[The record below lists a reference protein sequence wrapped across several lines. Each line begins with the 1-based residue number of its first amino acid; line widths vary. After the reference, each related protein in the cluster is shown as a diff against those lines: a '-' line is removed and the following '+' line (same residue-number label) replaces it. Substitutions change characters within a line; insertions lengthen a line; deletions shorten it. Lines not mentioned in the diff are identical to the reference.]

1 MGLEPTKALARREIK
16 SLVRLPL
23 RSCVRRRR
31 LPSSMVTLL
40 VLVCRSGIE
49 PASIAYRAIAL
60 LVSYRHVL
68 VHRRCAAH
76 RTSRMS
82 RECSAAELTTLGLV
96 PPPWIEHGH
105 GGM

>member
-1 MGLEPTKALARREIK
+1 L
-16 SLVRLPL
+16 
-23 RSCVRRRR
+23 
-31 LPSSMVTLL
+31 
-40 VLVCRSGIE
+40 
-49 PASIAYRAIAL
+49 
-60 LVSYRHVL
+60 SYRHVL
-68 VHRRCAAH
+68 VRRRCAAH

>member
-1 MGLEPTKALARREIK
+1 MEDAVGLEPTKALARREIK
-16 SLVRLPL
+16 S
-23 RSCVRRRR
+23 
-31 LPSSMVTLL
+31 
-40 VLVCRSGIE
+40 
-49 PASIAYRAIAL
+49 
-60 LVSYRHVL
+60 VL